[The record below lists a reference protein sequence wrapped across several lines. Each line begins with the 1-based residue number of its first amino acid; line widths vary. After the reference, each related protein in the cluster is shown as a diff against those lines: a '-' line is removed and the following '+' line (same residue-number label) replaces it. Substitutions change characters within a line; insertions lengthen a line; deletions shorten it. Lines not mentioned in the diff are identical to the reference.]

1 MEDRMAMTSVDVDAE
16 LLTAAKSILGVRTT
30 KDAINQALGDIV
42 KRQRQLDA
50 LAALS
55 DIEVDVD
62 PRAKDL
68 KDGDA

>member
-1 MEDRMAMTSVDVDAE
+1 MEVAMAMTSVDVDTE

-50 LAALS
+50 LATLS

-62 PRAKDL
+62 PRAEGL
-68 KDGDA
+68 RDGDA

>member
-1 MEDRMAMTSVDVDAE
+1 MEARMAMTSVDVDTE

-30 KDAINQALGDIV
+30 RDAINQALGDIV

-50 LAALS
+50 LATLS

-62 PRAKDL
+62 PQAEDL
-68 KDGDA
+68 RDGDA

>member
-1 MEDRMAMTSVDVDAE
+1 MAMTSVDVDTE

-50 LAALS
+50 LATLG

-62 PRAKDL
+62 PRAEDL
-68 KDGDA
+68 RDGDA

>member
-1 MEDRMAMTSVDVDAE
+1 MEAMMAMTSVDVDTE

-50 LAALS
+50 LATLS
-55 DIEVDVD
+55 GIEVDVD
-62 PRAKDL
+62 PRP
-68 KDGDA
+68 DGLGANDA

>member
-1 MEDRMAMTSVDVDAE
+1 MAMTSVDVDTE

-50 LAALS
+50 LATLS
-55 DIEVDVD
+55 VIEVDVD
-62 PRAKDL
+62 PRAEEL
-68 KDGDA
+68 RDGDA

>member
-1 MEDRMAMTSVDVDAE
+1 MAMTSVDVDTE

-55 DIEVDVD
+55 EIEVDVD
-62 PRAKDL
+62 PRP
-68 KDGDA
+68 DGRGANDE

>member
-1 MEDRMAMTSVDVDAE
+1 MAMTSVDVDTE

-42 KRQRQLDA
+42 KRRQQLDA

-55 DIEVDVD
+55 EIEVDVD
-62 PRAKDL
+62 PRP
-68 KDGDA
+68 DGLGANDA

>member
-1 MEDRMAMTSVDVDAE
+1 MEALMAMTSVDVDTE

-50 LAALS
+50 LATLS

-62 PRAKDL
+62 PRA
-68 KDGDA
+68 DGLRENDA

>member
-1 MEDRMAMTSVDVDAE
+1 MTSVDVDTE

-50 LAALS
+50 LATLS
-55 DIEVDVD
+55 VIEVDVD
-62 PRAKDL
+62 PRAEEL
-68 KDGDA
+68 RDGDA

>member
-1 MEDRMAMTSVDVDAE
+1 MAMTSVDVDAE

>member
-1 MEDRMAMTSVDVDAE
+1 MAMTSVDVDTE

-50 LAALS
+50 LATLS
-55 DIEVDVD
+55 EIEVDLD
-62 PRAKDL
+62 PRAEGFRE
-68 KDGDA
+68 GDA